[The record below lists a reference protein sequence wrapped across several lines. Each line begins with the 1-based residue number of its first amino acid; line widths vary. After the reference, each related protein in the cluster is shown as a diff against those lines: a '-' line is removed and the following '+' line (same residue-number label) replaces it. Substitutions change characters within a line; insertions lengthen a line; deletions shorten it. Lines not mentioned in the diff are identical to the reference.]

1 MSKRELVTV
10 GICQLDV
17 LEDKQA
23 NIEKA
28 VKMIDRAADAGAELV
43 VLPEMFNCPYHTAKF
58 KAYAESW
65 PEGETL
71 RALATAARDSGVYLV
86 GGSIAEQD
94 GDNLYNTSFIFAPDG
109 KLLSRHRKVHLF
121 DVDLPGGISVKE
133 SATLGYGNQVT
144 VVPASFGSFG
154 VAICYDIR
162 FPELARLM
170 VLRGAQIIVVPA
182 AFNMTTGPAH
192 WHLLYRMRAVDNQVF
207 MVAAS
212 PARNVDASYVAYGH
226 SLVVDPWGE
235 IVAEA
240 GTGEQLLIA
249 RMDLDRLRKVRAQLP
264 LLRHRRTDI
273 YTLQETGGPVAPV
286 VFRQRHPDVYSGKE

>member
-1 MSKRELVTV
+1 MSGKEKDLITV
-10 GICQLDV
+10 GICQMDV

-23 NIEKA
+23 NIKKA
-28 VKMIDRAADAGAELV
+28 VQMIGRAAGAGAVLV

-65 PEGETL
+65 PEGETV
-71 RALATAARDSGVYLV
+71 RALAAVAREHGVYVV
-86 GGSIAEQD
+86 GGSITERD
-94 GDNLYNTSFIFAPDG
+94 GDRLYNSSFIFDPNG
-109 KLLSRHRKVHLF
+109 QLLARHRKVHLF
-121 DVDLPGGISVKE
+121 DVDLPGGVSVKE
-133 SATLGYGNQVT
+133 SATLGYGQQIT
-144 VVPASFGSFG
+144 VVPAPFGSFG

-192 WHLLYRMRAVDNQVF
+192 WHLLFRMRAVDNQVF

-240 GTGEQLLIA
+240 GTGEQLLVA
-249 RMDLDRLRKVRAQLP
+249 RLDLSRLSRVRSQLP

-273 YTLQETGGPVAPV
+273 YTLQENSV
-286 VFRQRHPDVYSGKE
+286 KE